1 MCKQVM
7 MFEHRGAVLT
17 SGKSEQGNQWQSEL
31 RWIFSTNVGICQEH
45 EDLHCTAAHEL

>member
-17 SGKSEQGNQWQSEL
+17 SGKSEQGNRWQSE
-31 RWIFSTNVGICQEH
+31 V
-45 EDLHCTAAHEL
+45 DLLNQCGNMPRT